1 MCQRFSLQMFND
13 KPEQLYIVQNWNILF
28 NAVGIAEKGV
38 QTIAPIA
45 EKLFKLLLW
54 IRPKYSH
61 NIVCFLT

>member
-1 MCQRFSLQMFND
+1 MVLSTNVND

-45 EKLFKLLLW
+45 EKTVQT
-54 IRPKYSH
+54 I
-61 NIVCFLT
+61 IVD